1 MKRPNLKIIGIE
13 EGEEFQLES
22 PENIFNKFIERKFPN
37 LKKDVRI
44 RLQETLNTLDQKV
57 SMTHNN
63 QNTKHLEWRKNE
75 ATRKK
80 GQVTYKGRPIRIVP
94 DFLMETLKARRTWAD
109 VFQTKRAEMPAW
121 TLPSKSLNSHRRRKK
136 DIS

>member
-57 SMTHNN
+57 SMPHNN
-63 QNTKHLEWRKNE
+63 QNTKHLE
-75 ATRKK
+75 
-80 GQVTYKGRPIRIVP
+80 
-94 DFLMETLKARRTWAD
+94 
-109 VFQTKRAEMPAW
+109 
-121 TLPSKSLNSHRRRKK
+121 
-136 DIS
+136 